1 MKTQLQNSL
10 KFSLGIAVI
19 TFVLAAIFSVVS
31 TFLLDDVY
39 YLIGIII
46 VFTIVFIGV
55 VSDMLGIAATAA
67 NEVPFHAMA
76 AEKVNGSKEAITIVR
91 NADKFASFCN
101 DVIGDIAGV
110 ISGTASA
117 IVVLRIAQIF
127 GETDGS
133 TLQFVLS
140 IIFTSVV
147 AATTV
152 GGKALGK
159 YFAVNSSTEI
169 IFFAARTISIVEKKL
184 NIKVLP
190 REKKKNSRNS

>member
-1 MKTQLQNSL
+1 MKTKLQKSL

-19 TFVLAAIFSVVS
+19 TFVLAAIFSVIS

-46 VFTIVFIGV
+46 VFIIVFIGV
-55 VSDMLGIAATAA
+55 LSDMLGIAATAA

-76 AEKVNGSKEAITIVR
+76 AERVNGSKEAIIIVR
-91 NADKFASFCN
+91 NADRFASFCN

-127 GETDGS
+127 GQSDGS
-133 TLQFVLS
+133 TLQFTISV
-140 IIFTSVV
+140 IFTSLV

-159 YFAVNSSTEI
+159 YFAIHSSTEI
-169 IFFAARTISIVEKKL
+169 IFFAARVIAIFENKL

-190 REKKKNSRNS
+190 REKKTSRNS